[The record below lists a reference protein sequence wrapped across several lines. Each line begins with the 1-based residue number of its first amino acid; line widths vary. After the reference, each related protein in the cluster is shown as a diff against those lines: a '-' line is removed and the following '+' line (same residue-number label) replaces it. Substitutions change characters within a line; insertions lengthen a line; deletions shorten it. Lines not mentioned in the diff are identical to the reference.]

1 MIKIINQQLL
11 LSGKIDFDNAQT
23 VYQDGLRLIQQHQ
36 QFPLVVDL
44 IELQHGNTLA
54 LAVLVQWLRQTPNA
68 KGLHFENV
76 PEKMLKII
84 QSCHL
89 QDDLTLLHR

>member
-36 QFPLVVDL
+36 QFPLVVNL
-44 IELQHGNTLA
+44 SELQHGSTLA

-68 KGLHFENV
+68 KEIGRAHV
-76 PEKMLKII
+76 
-84 QSCHL
+84 
-89 QDDLTLLHR
+89 